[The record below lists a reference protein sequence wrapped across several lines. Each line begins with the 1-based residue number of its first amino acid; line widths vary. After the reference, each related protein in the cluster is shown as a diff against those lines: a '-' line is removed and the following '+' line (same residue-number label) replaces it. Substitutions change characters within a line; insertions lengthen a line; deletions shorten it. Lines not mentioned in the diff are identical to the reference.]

1 MQQQIV
7 DVWVEIIIRNKN
19 GSVLDSTNSDNSKQ
33 DNRIGQM
40 KIKKT
45 IYALVHK
52 NDQQC
57 ERKPNAEWVYY
68 PLTSRRAALL
78 VKPV

>member
-7 DVWVEIIIRNKN
+7 DVWVEIKIRNIE
-19 GSVLDSTNSDNSKQ
+19 GSVLASTNSDNNKQ

-45 IYALVHK
+45 INALVHK

-57 ERKPNAEWVYY
+57 ERKPNAAWFII
-68 PLTSRRAALL
+68 P
-78 VKPV
+78 

>member
-1 MQQQIV
+1 M
-7 DVWVEIIIRNKN
+7 DVWVEIKIRNKN

-45 IYALVHK
+45 INALVHK
-52 NDQQC
+52 NDQ
-57 ERKPNAEWVYY
+57 
-68 PLTSRRAALL
+68 
-78 VKPV
+78 